1 MKESPKIVLGV
12 TGSIAAYQ
20 AAELTRLMVK
30 EGWDVRV
37 AMTDGAKRFI
47 APLTFLTLSRNPVA
61 SAMFDEP
68 GEWPPPHIGL
78 ATWADAL
85 VIAPCT
91 ANVLAKIAHGI
102 SDDTLTASA
111 LAFGQGPRLVIA
123 PAMNDDMLANPAT
136 QANLATLVSRGVSIV
151 EAAEGELACGSTGR
165 GRLADLADI
174 ISAIRRILP

>member
-1 MKESPKIVLGV
+1 MKEAPKIVLGV
-12 TGSIAAYQ
+12 TGSIAAYK

-61 SAMFDEP
+61 PAMFDEP

-78 ATWADAL
+78 ATWADAF
-85 VIAPCT
+85 VVAPCT
-91 ANVLAKIAHGI
+91 ANVIAKIANGI
-102 SDDTLTASA
+102 ADDTLTASA
-111 LAFGQGPRLVIA
+111 LAFGQGARLVVA
-123 PAMNDDMLANPAT
+123 PAMNDAMLANPAT
-136 QANLATLVSRGVSIV
+136 QANISTLAARGVTIV
-151 EAAEGELACGSTGR
+151 EAAEGDLACGSTGR